1 MIDVKFAV
9 SVFFSRKVMKRSA
22 IVALIVG
29 TILAFINHGDVI
41 LTASLTPVCWIKM
54 IATCFVPYTVSSV
67 TAVLGALEQRREA
80 HAGTASTRLLAACRL
95 DVNWLLSPNLLALRA
110 RDRRAPA
117 PDRNSN
123 AGSTSADI
131 WGYLNFL
138 LFWATKEWHDPASEL
153 PQRPS

>member
-54 IATCFVPYTVSSV
+54 IATCIVPYTVSSV

-80 HAGTASTRLLAACRL
+80 HSG
-95 DVNWLLSPNLLALRA
+95 
-110 RDRRAPA
+110 
-117 PDRNSN
+117 N
-123 AGSTSADI
+123 A
-131 WGYLNFL
+131 
-138 LFWATKEWHDPASEL
+138 
-153 PQRPS
+153 

>member
-29 TILAFINHGDVI
+29 TILAFINHGYVI

-80 HAGTASTRLLAACRL
+80 HAGTA
-95 DVNWLLSPNLLALRA
+95 
-110 RDRRAPA
+110 
-117 PDRNSN
+117 
-123 AGSTSADI
+123 
-131 WGYLNFL
+131 
-138 LFWATKEWHDPASEL
+138 
-153 PQRPS
+153 